1 MNRKIYFTLILLL
14 IISCKQEKKPGE
26 NIDTPIDS
34 PSNME
39 IEIEMDEPVKSEEGS
54 RASLSYLT
62 EYKGKYAR
70 QENLFEKGIL
80 AKRLQQL
87 ERFNYDA
94 LLQNYQTE
102 TKIVIIDN
110 IVHMSGCKQHDCP
123 SNAYDFF
130 IDLQNDNINIYYFRS
145 NMLRVYNEKG
155 AINLPAEFENEMEI
169 KKNNAGIGNTTGIE
183 SNYEL

>member
-1 MNRKIYFTLILLL
+1 MNRKIYFALILLL
-14 IISCKQEKKPGE
+14 MMGCKQENKPGE
-26 NIDTPIDS
+26 TNDTPIDS
-34 PSNME
+34 PSHME
-39 IEIEMDEPVKSEEGS
+39 LETEADESVKPEEGS
-54 RASLSYLT
+54 NASLSYLLD
-62 EYKGKYAR
+62 YKGKYAG
-70 QENLFEKGIL
+70 QENLFENGIL

-102 TKIVIIDN
+102 TKIVIINN

-145 NMLRVYNEKG
+145 NMLRVYHEKG
-155 AINLPAEFENEMEI
+155 TIDLPAEFENEMEI
-169 KKNNAGIGNTTGIE
+169 KKNNAGIGNTSAIE